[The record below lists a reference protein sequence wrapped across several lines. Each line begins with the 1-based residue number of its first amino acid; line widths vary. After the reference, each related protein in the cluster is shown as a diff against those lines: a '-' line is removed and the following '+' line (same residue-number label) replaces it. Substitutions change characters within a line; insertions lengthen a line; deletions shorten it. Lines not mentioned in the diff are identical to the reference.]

1 MRTLVKYDNDSN
13 IAKDELKTLKLML
26 REAQWI
32 NITHLDVDI
41 MSIEELAIPPSLCE
55 HDGEIIVVGKDDD
68 EIVGFT
74 LLHTD
79 DMVTTIYQTFVDS
92 KHRRNGWGRKMVE
105 FIREHIATGEVEAMW
120 ETNNAPACKFWEMMK
135 VKRFIER

>member
-68 EIVGFT
+68 ENVG
-74 LLHTD
+74 
-79 DMVTTIYQTFVDS
+79 
-92 KHRRNGWGRKMVE
+92 
-105 FIREHIATGEVEAMW
+105 
-120 ETNNAPACKFWEMMK
+120 
-135 VKRFIER
+135 